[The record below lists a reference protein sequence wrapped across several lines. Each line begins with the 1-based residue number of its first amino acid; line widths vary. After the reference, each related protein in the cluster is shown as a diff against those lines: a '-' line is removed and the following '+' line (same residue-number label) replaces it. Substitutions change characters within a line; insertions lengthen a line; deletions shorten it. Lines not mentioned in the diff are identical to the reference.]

1 MNIFTECV
9 QIHAQSQAWKSK
21 KLKVALVPTMGNLHE
36 GHLSLIRLAKTL
48 ADRVVVSIYVNALQF
63 NQQEDF
69 RNYPR
74 TLSADLDKLEA
85 LDVEAVFTPSEQELY
100 PHGIEQAPRIHMPGL
115 ADEFCGQYRPGHFEG
130 VCTVVAKLFNTI
142 RPDVAVFGKK
152 DYQQLLIIKRLT
164 EELYLDIDISAGET
178 VREADGLA
186 MSSRNNRLS
195 DEQRAIAP
203 SLYTALL
210 HVAQEY
216 DFHRIGQIEEQ
227 AKNTMEKQGLKV
239 EYLNIR
245 DADSLQAVSQKTSN
259 YVVLAA
265 AWLGAT
271 RLIDNIV
278 FQ

>member
-1 MNIFTECV
+1 
-9 QIHAQSQAWKSK
+9 
-21 KLKVALVPTMGNLHE
+21 
-36 GHLSLIRLAKTL
+36 
-48 ADRVVVSIYVNALQF
+48 
-63 NQQEDF
+63 
-69 RNYPR
+69 
-74 TLSADLDKLEA
+74 
-85 LDVEAVFTPSEQELY
+85 
-100 PHGIEQAPRIHMPGL
+100 
-115 ADEFCGQYRPGHFEG
+115 
-130 VCTVVAKLFNTI
+130 VAKLFNTT

-227 AKNTMEKQGLKV
+227 AKNTIEKQGLKV